1 MSAALGV
8 FSNLNGEDRG
18 IPMALG
24 EETASRHD
32 LRTPFGRLKAYFLL
46 LFADH
51 GILRL
56 FYNLPTPITPQMY
69 RSSQPAPRQIRKL
82 AKQRGFKTI
91 INLRGTSD
99 TSYHALEKAACEK
112 HGVTLVD
119 FQVRSRDVP
128 SKVQLHAAR
137 ELFEQIEYPALM
149 HCKSGADRAG
159 LMSALY
165 VLIKE
170 KRPVEDALQQ
180 LSWRYGHWRQAK
192 TGVLDYFLEQYRDYN
207 AKTPIDFFDWVD
219 NVYDPVK
226 VKSEFMAGFLP
237 SLIVDRILRRE

>member
-1 MSAALGV
+1 
-8 FSNLNGEDRG
+8 
-18 IPMALG
+18 
-24 EETASRHD
+24 
-32 LRTPFGRLKAYFLL
+32 
-46 LFADH
+46 
-51 GILRL
+51 
-56 FYNLPTPITPQMY
+56 
-69 RSSQPAPRQIRKL
+69 
-82 AKQRGFKTI
+82 
-91 INLRGTSD
+91 
-99 TSYHALEKAACEK
+99 
-112 HGVTLVD
+112 
-119 FQVRSRDVP
+119 
-128 SKVQLHAAR
+128 
-137 ELFEQIEYPALM
+137 M

-170 KRPVEDALQQ
+170 KRPVEEALQQ